1 MACMKKLFLCSALC
15 FFAAAFFSAQ
25 AFEVRLEP
33 DPRLDQSV
41 FGAAEIP
48 AEPFIRAAL
57 LASGADSEVAD
68 KLAARLESLWR
79 ELSSEL
85 SEGESVEERA
95 DKILFFIYQ
104 KILSKYDFYQ
114 TRVDL
119 AMESGV
125 YNCVS
130 SAIIFMYFCKAAG
143 IPVVANETPRHAFCS
158 IFQDGKTVDV
168 ETTNPYGVNPGKKRG
183 QNLSNGR
190 TQYITVPAKDYSG
203 RHQVDDRRA
212 VGMIYCNRISA
223 LQKKKRD
230 DQTVGLAVDAYEVQG
245 HSPVSRSEL
254 DICVGNAS
262 NILTKAEREG
272 EAIAFLKKAEEIFGP
287 SQNWTKRIA
296 TNYYNLT
303 LGKIKKDPLGEG
315 LSSLEENKESLS
327 KKDFDDLKE
336 YAYLTAAQLAANKRD
351 WRSAIKT
358 ALSGLA
364 ELPQS
369 KRLQNNKNVYE
380 QNVAIDFHNEAAD
393 LFNSGDREGALQK
406 IKQGLEELPGNKIL
420 LNDLSKMSR

>member
-1 MACMKKLFLCSALC
+1 MASMKKLFLCSALC

-25 AFEVRLEP
+25 AFEVCLEP

-41 FGAAEIP
+41 FSLAEIP

-57 LASGADSEVAD
+57 LASGADSESVD
-68 KLAARLESLWR
+68 KNAARLENLWQ
-79 ELSSEL
+79 ELSSDM
-85 SEGESVEERA
+85 GESVEERS
-95 DKILFFIYQ
+95 DKILTFIYE
-104 KILSKYDFYQ
+104 KLLSKYDFYQ

-130 SAIIFMYFCKAAG
+130 SAIIFMYFCKKAE
-143 IPVVANETPRHAFCS
+143 IPVVAFECVRHALCAV
-158 IFQDGKTVDV
+158 FQDGKAVDV

-183 QNLSNGR
+183 QNLSDGR

-203 RHQVDDRRA
+203 RHQVDDRRVVA
-212 VGMIYCNRISA
+212 MVYCNRISQ
-223 LQKKKRD
+223 LQKKKQD
-230 DQTVGLAVDAYEVQG
+230 AQTVGLAVDAYEVQG
-245 HSPVSRSEL
+245 HSAVSRSEL

-272 EAIAFLKKAEEIFGP
+272 EAIAFLKKAEETFGP

-336 YAYLTAAQLAANKRD
+336 YAYLTAAQAAANKRD
-351 WRSAIKT
+351 WRGAIKT

-369 KRLQNNKNVYE
+369 KRLAANKSVYE
-380 QNVAIDFHNEAAD
+380 QNAAIDFHNEAAD
-393 LFNSGDREGALQK
+393 LFNSGDKAAALQK

-420 LNDLSKMSR
+420 LNDLSKMPR

>member
-1 MACMKKLFLCSALC
+1 MKARIL
-15 FFAAAFFSAQ
+15 FAALFAAFITFPAAQ

-41 FGAAEIP
+41 FVAAEIP
-48 AEPFIRAAL
+48 AEPFIRAAI
-57 LASGADSEVAD
+57 LASGADSESVD
-68 KLAARLESLWR
+68 KNAARLESLWR
-79 ELSSEL
+79 ELSSDMGE
-85 SEGESVEERA
+85 SESVEERA
-95 DKILFFIYQ
+95 GKILFFIYE
-104 KILSKYDFYQ
+104 KLLSKYDFYQ

-119 AMESGV
+119 AIESGV

-158 IFQDGKTVDV
+158 IFQDGKAVDV

-380 QNVAIDFHNEAAD
+380 QNAAIDFHNEAAD
-393 LFNSGDREGALQK
+393 LFNSGDKAAALQK